1 MTQGEKDKVWDRIDS
16 ERTALRYTTYKER
29 ALER

>member
-1 MTQGEKDKVWDRIDS
+1 MSQPEKDQVWDRI
-16 ERTALRYTTYKER
+16 EAEGTALRYTTYKER

>member
-1 MTQGEKDKVWDRIDS
+1 MTQGEKDRVWDRIEL